1 MKKIALSLLL
11 LSGCLF
17 AADVWQT
24 KPFTE
29 WTDKDLQKIL
39 NNSPWAHSFTLP
51 TGGGPS
57 DFDSASSGGGGRGG
71 RGGGGADQDSAPAP
85 ISESSGRSGRGG
97 GSGGGPPV
105 PSSAGGVSL
114 EIVARWQSALPLK
127 QAFVRV
133 KYGAEGASSAAAKE
147 VLDRDDGSY
156 VIILSGPLRA
166 LLRGTPDELKAGL
179 MEATTLSARGKAA
192 IKPSDLQVNTA
203 QKSQEV
209 IFAFPKTTPFTADDK
224 EIDLTTKLGALPVKY
239 KFKPKEMVFNGKL
252 EL

>member
-203 QKSQEV
+203 QKIAGSDFCVSENH
-209 IFAFPKTTPFTADDK
+209 PFY
-224 EIDLTTKLGALPVKY
+224 GR
-239 KFKPKEMVFNGKL
+239 
-252 EL
+252 

>member
-11 LSGCLF
+11 LSGCLW

-29 WTDKDLQKIL
+29 WTDKDLQKII

-51 TGGGPS
+51 TGGGPA
-57 DFDSASSGGGGRGG
+57 DFDSGGGGGGRGG

-85 ISESSGRSGRGG
+85 ISETSGRSGRGG
-97 GSGGGPPV
+97 GSGGPPV

-127 QAFVRV
+127 QAFVRM
-133 KYGAEGASSAAAKE
+133 KYGAEGVSSAAAKE

-179 MEATTLSARGKAA
+179 MGATTLSARGKAA
-192 IKPSDLQVNTA
+192 IKPSDLQVNTT
-203 QKSQEV
+203 QKTQEV
-209 IFAFPKTTPFTADDK
+209 IFAFPKTTPFTVEDK
-224 EIDLTTKLGALPVKY
+224 EIDLITKLGALPIKY

>member
-11 LSGCLF
+11 VAGCLF
-17 AADVWQT
+17 AADAWQT

-29 WTDKDLQKIL
+29 WTDKDLQKIM

-51 TGGGPS
+51 TGGGPA

-97 GSGGGPPV
+97 GGGPPI

-114 EIVARWQSALPLK
+114 EIVARWQSALPLR
-127 QAFVRV
+127 QAFVRL
-133 KYGAEGASSAAAKE
+133 KYGAEAVSSPAAKE

-156 VIILSGPLRA
+156 VIILSGALRA

-179 MEATTLSARGKAA
+179 METTTLSARGKPA
-192 IKPSDLQVNTA
+192 IKPSNLQVNAA
-203 QKSQEV
+203 QKTEEV
-209 IFAFPKTTPFTADDK
+209 IFAFPKTTPFTVDDK

>member
-17 AADVWQT
+17 AADIWQT

-29 WTDKDLQKIL
+29 WTDKDLQKIM

-57 DFDSASSGGGGRGG
+57 SFDTASGGGGRGG

-85 ISESSGRSGRGG
+85 ISETSGRSGRGG
-97 GSGGGPPV
+97 GGGGPAV
-105 PSSAGGVSL
+105 PSSAGGVAL

-127 QAFVRV
+127 QALVRL
-133 KYGAEGASSAAAKE
+133 KYGAEGVSSADAKE
-147 VLDRDDGSY
+147 VLDRTETTY
-156 VIILSGPLRA
+156 VITLTGPLGA
-166 LLRGTPDELKAGL
+166 VLKGTPDNLKAGL
-179 MEATTLSARGKAA
+179 MDVTTLSAHGKAP
-192 IKPSDLQVNTA
+192 IKPTELQVNMSP
-203 QKSQEV
+203 KGQEV
-209 IFAFPKTTPFTADDK
+209 IFAFPRTTPFTVDDK
-224 EIDLTTKLGALPVKY
+224 EIDLTTKLGVLPVKY

>member
-11 LSGCLF
+11 LSGCLL

-71 RGGGGADQDSAPAP
+71 RGGGADQDSAPAP
-85 ISESSGRSGRGG
+85 ISESSGRSGR

-156 VIILSGPLRA
+156 VIILSGPLRSV
-166 LLRGTPDELKAGL
+166 LRGTPDELKAGL

-192 IKPSDLQVNTA
+192 IKPSNLQVNTA
-203 QKSQEV
+203 QKMQEV
-209 IFAFPKTTPFTADDK
+209 IFAFPRSNPFTVEDK
-224 EIDLTTKLGALPVKY
+224 EIDLTTKLGELPVKY